1 MKRRSMNIPTMVSI
15 GSKTEINH
23 VNQKSV
29 FDVNMTAQIKT
40 SIIPS
45 EKTI

>member
-29 FDVNMTAQIKT
+29 FDVNMAAQIKT